1 MSQLPLTYTTFLEW
15 FPEFSDVP
23 TNVGE
28 FRLSLSNDFLQSSV
42 WGKLY
47 QQASALLTAHYL
59 FLKYNISEGLTE
71 NGMRSPASTI
81 GITTNKSA
89 NTSGLSE
96 GSVTNSMITSDNP
109 IVADLARTE
118 YGLEFLNLLYTWI
131 PACDIVFSPD
141 ASAKYWEVQ

>member
-47 QQASALLTAHYL
+47 QRACALLTAHYL
-59 FLKYNISEGLTE
+59 YLRYNISDALNE
-71 NGMRSPASTI
+71 NGLRSPASTI

-89 NTSGLSE
+89 NTNGLSE

-109 IVADLARTE
+109 VVADLARTE
-118 YGLEFLNLLYTWI
+118 YGLEFLDLLYTWV
-131 PACDIVFSPD
+131 PAGNVVFSPD
-141 ASAKYWEVQ
+141 SSAAYWSVQ